1 MEDGG
6 GWCAVVLEDYWPT
19 SIQHKIALFNLV
31 KPREGNE
38 KFSVLHL
45 FPISQP
51 RNHELFL
58 AHTGTVNLSRNCVLF
73 RLSLTIVR
81 FKLPIIGL
89 VSVWANHGKNDK
101 MKWVNSSL

>member
-6 GWCAVVLEDYWPT
+6 GWCASVLEDYWPT

-38 KFSVLHL
+38 KCSVLHL

-58 AHTGTVNLSRNCVLF
+58 AHTVNLFRNCVLF

-81 FKLPIIGL
+81 FKLPILGWCQFGTIME
-89 VSVWANHGKNDK
+89 K
-101 MKWVNSSL
+101 MIK